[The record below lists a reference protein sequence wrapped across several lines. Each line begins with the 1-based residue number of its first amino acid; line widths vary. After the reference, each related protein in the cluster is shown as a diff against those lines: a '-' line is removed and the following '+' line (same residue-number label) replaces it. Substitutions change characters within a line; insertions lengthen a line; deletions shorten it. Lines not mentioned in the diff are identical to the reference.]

1 MRLTVIDMQELTQE
15 YLREVLNYE
24 QDNGTFTWKVFKNR
38 GADIGDVAGCRNNRS
53 GYWQIKINRKIYPA
67 HRLAIFYMT
76 GDYPANLVIHIN
88 GKRDDNRFI
97 NLKEV
102 LLRKKNK
109 L

>member
-1 MRLTVIDMQELTQE
+1 MSKNKLTQE
-15 YLREVLNYE
+15 KLREVLNYE
-24 QDNGTFTWKVFKNR
+24 PTTGIFKWKISSNR
-38 GADIGDVAGCRNNRS
+38 LIKTGDIAGCVNNKS

-76 GDYPANLVIHIN
+76 GKFPANLVIHIN

-102 LLRKKNK
+102 LLRKKINYRF
-109 L
+109 

>member
-1 MRLTVIDMQELTQE
+1 
-15 YLREVLNYE
+15 
-24 QDNGTFTWKVFKNR
+24 
-38 GADIGDVAGCRNNRS
+38 
-53 GYWQIKINRKIYPA
+53 
-67 HRLAIFYMT
+67 MT